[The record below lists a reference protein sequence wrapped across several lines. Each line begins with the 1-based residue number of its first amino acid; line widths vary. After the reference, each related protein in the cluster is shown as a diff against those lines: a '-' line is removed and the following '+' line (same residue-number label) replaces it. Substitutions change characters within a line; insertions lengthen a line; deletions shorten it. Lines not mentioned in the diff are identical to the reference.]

1 MAKIGGSVPIFEGKN
16 FAYWKA
22 RMRAYL
28 EAIAPEVWEATHA
41 GYGDHNYI
49 GDQIKWD
56 AKARN
61 AIYECISQDVF
72 ARIAS
77 KEKACEIW
85 ACLIEIHEGSS
96 RVKELKYHMLKAKYD
111 EFKMLPHENVNE
123 MFSRLNVLIE
133 EINALDIAPLGKGLI
148 NRKILMLLPKPKYNI
163 INSMLQKES
172 LDHIEVSELIGEIR
186 AHEMSVLGMM
196 EESSSKT
203 IALKASTKR
212 TNLKK
217 KKVVE
222 PSSSEEEQA
231 SSEDDDDELA
241 LMMRKFSRLNSKIA
255 KKGYNFD
262 PKKKAFL
269 PRKDDNKTC
278 YNCGDQGHISYDCP
292 KPDKRRENHKGKHR
306 KFEDSEDDEEEVK
319 PKPRFFG
326 KKKYDKGKKAKL
338 FLKKR
343 KGPQKVFMCEAN
355 EWVTD
360 EESSDEESEVE
371 EESLA
376 GLAIANND
384 DSSLHPPPM
393 CLMAKGNTK
402 VCDDSSDDELSPD
415 DLASMINEYH
425 TIIKREKS
433 KVKALE
439 EARAKLESANLDL
452 LDKYES
458 ILKEH
463 DTLKSHVKQVEED
476 KAKIKLDHHELDLA
490 HKALLGKHNELIQEH
505 QVLDLAYEVIDQEL
519 KTIKKETLN
528 DKVSIASHA
537 TNVLHKSLPL
547 KENAREKDLMDEIES
562 LRTSVARLSKGE
574 VKHKE
579 ILFQHAKAFNKRGL
593 GSFPVPNKGKV
604 PSPELKTSFI
614 KEVGSYC
621 QHCEVTGHHTR
632 ECPLPNR
639 PSPKLPTNFKS
650 IFDDHYYLLSKV
662 DGKVKARFIGKDMK
676 GMKGKLPKQL
686 WVPKTLV
693 SHIQGPKLAWVPK
706 IKN

>member
-1 MAKIGGSVPIFEGKN
+1 MAKNGGSVPTFEGKN

-41 GYGDHNYI
+41 GFGNLDYV
-49 GDQIKWD
+49 GDQLKWD

-96 RVKELKYHMLKAKYD
+96 RVKELKYHMLKSKYD
-111 EFKMLPHENVNE
+111 EFKMFPHENVNQ

-133 EINALDIAPLGKGLI
+133 EINALDIASLGKGLI

-172 LDHIEVSELIGEIR
+172 LDNIEVSELIGEIH

-203 IALKASTKR
+203 IALKASTKK
-212 TNLKK
+212 TTPKK

-222 PSSSEEEQA
+222 PSSSEEEQET
-231 SSEDDDDELA
+231 SEDDDDELA

-255 KKGYNFD
+255 KKGYSYD

-269 PRKDDNKTC
+269 PRKDENKTC
-278 YNCGDQGHISYDCP
+278 YNCGDLGHISYDCP
-292 KPDKRRENHKGKHR
+292 RPDKRKDNGKHH
-306 KFEDSEDDEEEVK
+306 KLEESDDEEEVK
-319 PKPRFFG
+319 PKRSFG
-326 KKKYDKGKKAKL
+326 KKKFDKGKKTKL
-338 FLKKR
+338 FPKKR
-343 KGPQKVFMCEAN
+343 RGPQKVFMCEAN
-355 EWVTD
+355 EWITD
-360 EESSDEESEVE
+360 EESSDEDSEDE
-371 EESLA
+371 ENLA
-376 GLAIANND
+376 GLAIVNKD
-384 DSSLHPPPM
+384 DSPLRPPPM
-393 CLMAKGNTK
+393 CLMAKGNSK
-402 VCDDSSDDELSPD
+402 VCEDSSDDDDELSPD
-415 DLASMINEYH
+415 ELASMINEYH
-425 TIIKREKS
+425 AIIKREKA

-439 EARAKLESANLDL
+439 LARAKLESANLDL
-452 LDKYES
+452 HDKYVT

-463 DTLKSHVKQVEED
+463 DTLKSNVKQIEEEN
-476 KAKIKLDHHELDLA
+476 AQIKLKYHELDLA
-490 HKALLGKHNELIQEH
+490 NLALLAKHNELVQEH
-505 QVLDLAYEVIDQEL
+505 EVLNLAYEAIEL
-519 KTIKKETLN
+519 KLKNTKKETLDGKISSN
-528 DKVSIASHA
+528 SHA
-537 TNVLHKSLPL
+537 TNILDKSLPL
-547 KENAREKDLMDEIES
+547 KASPREKELMDEIES

-574 VKHKE
+574 DKHKE
-579 ILFQHAKAFNKRGL
+579 ILYQQAKGFNKRGL

-604 PSPELKTSFI
+604 PSPELRTSFI

-639 PSPKLPTNFKS
+639 PSPKLPPNYKS
-650 IFDDHYYLLSKV
+650 TFNDYHYLLSKV
-662 DGKVKARFIGKDMK
+662 GGKVKARFIGKDIK

-686 WVPKTLV
+686 WVPKSLV

-706 IKN
+706 LKN